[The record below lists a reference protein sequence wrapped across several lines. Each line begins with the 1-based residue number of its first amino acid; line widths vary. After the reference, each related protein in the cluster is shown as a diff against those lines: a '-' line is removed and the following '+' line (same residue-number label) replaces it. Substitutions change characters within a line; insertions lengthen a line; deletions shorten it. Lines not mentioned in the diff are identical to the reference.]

1 MVDNSQKNEFSRTKV
16 KYGTYKETCEKL
28 KEPVYKRGS
37 KEKEEQIRRWEKEKH
52 IFKKSDNSFTK
63 INEDFKD
70 KKKIAQEEGERKNT
84 ISVGNHTVFL
94 GHGKYKLEKF
104 INMEKLF
111 LDFIYNSEAKTK
123 NGYINDFYSN
133 CYLFNAIEDDSF
145 KQEVEN
151 SKAKRIAWNLFYEKS
166 KYVFNQL
173 LKSCKDGLDVWM
185 AYYDSNNNKLD
196 FDACELAWKIAVDEL
211 GFKYMDFITRIE
223 ELYDK
228 VNEILIDND
237 LNPIRRKET
246 KYTVTD
252 ENYYENKSDNPY
264 YLTDI
269 TSLYEIIKL
278 EVIRKLR
285 KRSVAFGKP
294 RNISRNLTLAE
305 YKEAKAF
312 IEEYV
317 CYHDV
322 VSGCKYY
329 SVEDIPETYFEK
341 RII

>member
-37 KEKEEQIRRWEKEKH
+37 KEKEAQIKRWENELS
-52 IFKKSDNSFTK
+52 IYKKSDNSFTK
-63 INEDFKD
+63 INAKFKC
-70 KKKIAQEEGERKNT
+70 KKEINKAANEKKGIIT
-84 ISVGNHTVFL
+84 VGNHTVFL
-94 GHGKYKLEKF
+94 GQGKYRF
-104 INMEKLF
+104 DRFNNMEQLF
-111 LDFIYNSEAKTK
+111 LDFIYTSDAKTK
-123 NGYINDFYSN
+123 NGYINDFFSN
-133 CYLFNAIEDDSF
+133 CYLFNAIKEDGF

-166 KYVFNQL
+166 KYVFNQF
-173 LKSCKDGLDVWM
+173 LKYCKDGLDVWM
-185 AYYDSNNNKLD
+185 AYYDSGNNELD
-196 FDACELAWKIAVDEL
+196 FDACEFAWKIAVEEL

-223 ELYDK
+223 ELYEK
-228 VNEILIDND
+228 VNEILIDSD

-246 KYTVTD
+246 KYSVTD
-252 ENYYENKSDNPY
+252 INYFKNKGDNPY